1 MSSHVEVLDRPAW
14 HHETTLVLEVCD
26 SLGQVVNDLLCKR
39 LIPSYPLKHI
49 DQGWLLGV
57 VPFVNAIGF
66 LRPDGFS
73 CIGLPPKAACMTEL
87 LGFSQIGLTSPG
99 RLFRNLTFR
108 DVHDRAD
115 NLFVARLVPNGMRK
129 IMKML
134 YRTIRHQQPM
144 LPVKLMSAL
153 HCTPKNVCEKAHI
166 VRMRS
171 LQYQI
176 GRWFCP
182 GRVPVNPSRFIRP
195 EYPLR
200 TYFYSD
206 AAGSTQSL
214 RICQMRLA
222 PPKFDFGQ
230 LPSSHIHYRTDDL
243 DGTGFISL

>member
-1 MSSHVEVLDRPAW
+1 
-14 HHETTLVLEVCD
+14 
-26 SLGQVVNDLLCKR
+26 
-39 LIPSYPLKHI
+39 
-49 DQGWLLGV
+49 
-57 VPFVNAIGF
+57 
-66 LRPDGFS
+66 
-73 CIGLPPKAACMTEL
+73 MTKL
-87 LGFSQIGLTSPG
+87 LGFSQIGLTLPD

-144 LPVKLMSAL
+144 LPVELMSAPR
-153 HCTPKNVCEKAHI
+153 CTPKNVCERAHI

-182 GRVPVNPSRFIRP
+182 GSVPVNPSRFIRP
-195 EYPLR
+195 EYPLG

-206 AAGSTQSL
+206 TAGSTQSL
-214 RICQMRLA
+214 RICQMCLA
-222 PPKFDFGQ
+222 PPKFEFGQ
-230 LPSSHIHYRTDDL
+230 LSSGDIHYRADDL
-243 DGTGFISL
+243 DCAGFASLRFSDNVQVFDPRVWHQETKLNVDSFSPVTSGDRHVHRRHIQRVDALQNRWQ